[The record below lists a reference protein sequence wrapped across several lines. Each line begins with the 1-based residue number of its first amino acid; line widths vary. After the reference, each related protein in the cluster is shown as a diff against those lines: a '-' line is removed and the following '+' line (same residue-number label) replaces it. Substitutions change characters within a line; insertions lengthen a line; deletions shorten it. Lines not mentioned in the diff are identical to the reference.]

1 MTSMAI
7 MQRIKNMETSIAR
20 LESKVVAMK
29 GEQNIQ
35 RHGLESVGTELGRCV
50 KKPGR
55 PAKPA
60 AVDDRTNAQAEGG

>member
-7 MQRIKNMETSIAR
+7 MQRIRNMEETITK
-20 LESKVVAMK
+20 LEAKLGAVK
-29 GEQNIQ
+29 EEQNIQ
-35 RHGLESVGTELGRCV
+35 RHDAEAMGQELARCV

-60 AVDDRTNAQAEGG
+60 VVADRTNAQAEGG